1 MNIPIGLSFEQE
13 FNLRVY
19 KEQVKHLDLPTAQ
32 DLLLEILRQSMVK
45 ENLFKEMIKN
55 GI

>member
-13 FNLRVY
+13 FNLKVY
-19 KEQVKHLDLPTAQ
+19 QQQVENLDLPTAQ
-32 DLLLEILRQSMVK
+32 NLLLEVLRQLMVK
-45 ENLFKEMIKN
+45 ENLLKQMIKN